1 MTEQT
6 IPDRLKDAL
15 QGVNTDQ
22 AASAERVRRALRGEA
37 TVEAERVA
45 RLGEALTG
53 TTAAPAEA
61 EAERL
66 ARALSG
72 DAPATPA
79 QPEESSAP
87 AVEARRRTPAPVVEA
102 RRSTPAPTGR
112 RLGFV
117 REVGHVRPLGPRSDS
132 HR

>member
-6 IPDRLKDAL
+6 APDRLKDAL
-15 QGVNTDQ
+15 QGVDPDQ
-22 AASAERVRRALRGEA
+22 AASAERVRRALLGESA
-37 TVEAERVA
+37 VEAERVA

-53 TTAAPAEA
+53 SPAAPTEA

-72 DAPATPA
+72 DAPHAPA
-79 QPEESSAP
+79 QPEESPAP
-87 AVEARRRTPAPVVEA
+87 APAVEA

-112 RLGFV
+112 RLGRV
-117 REVGHVRPLGPRSDS
+117 REVGPVRPLGPRSDS

>member
-22 AASAERVRRALRGEA
+22 AASAERVRRALRGESA
-37 TVEAERVA
+37 VEAERVA

-53 TTAAPAEA
+53 APAAPTEA

-72 DAPATPA
+72 DAPHAPA
-79 QPEESSAP
+79 QPEEPSAPAP
-87 AVEARRRTPAPVVEA
+87 AVEARRFDPGPHRAASEAGARSRHRAPAGSSVRLPSLKAGTP
-102 RRSTPAPTGR
+102 
-112 RLGFV
+112 
-117 REVGHVRPLGPRSDS
+117 
-132 HR
+132 

>member
-6 IPDRLKDAL
+6 TPNRLKDAL
-15 QGVNTDQ
+15 QGVDPDQ

-37 TVEAERVA
+37 TVEIERMA

-53 TTAAPAEA
+53 SPAEPA

-72 DAPATPA
+72 DAPHAPA
-79 QPEESSAP
+79 QPGEPTA
-87 AVEARRRTPAPVVEA
+87 PAPVVEA
-102 RRSTPAPTGR
+102 RRVATASTGR
-112 RLGFV
+112 RLGRV
-117 REVGHVRPLGPRSDS
+117 REVGTVRPLGPRSVS